1 MPLPLSVA
9 IVCRN
14 NQATIGR
21 TLDSVKGL
29 AREIVALDSGSTDG
43 TIEILE
49 SHGARVERIEW
60 MGHAKTKQAALDACT
75 KPWILCL
82 DSDESVEPDLRTSIE
97 HAIGRDTDLDPLI
110 VGYRVNRKVWY
121 AGRFLDH
128 AWQPEKRLRLVQRN
142 AARWTGLDPH
152 DRLELLPTAGGISGR
167 QARVADLVG
176 TLRHDS
182 FADMTDHLHNQV
194 RHAHTSAQS
203 LADAGK
209 RGSYLR
215 LLVSPAGAFVKQ
227 MIFKRA
233 FLDGPRGW
241 TAAGSTA
248 AATLMKHLALI
259 ERTRIKDAD
268 AHRRGD

>member
-14 NQATIGR
+14 SQATIGR

-43 TIEILE
+43 TIKILE
-49 SHGARVERIEW
+49 SHGARIERIEW
-60 MGHAKTKQAALDACT
+60 MGHVKTKQAALDACT
-75 KPWILCL
+75 RPWILCL
-82 DSDESVEPDLRTSIE
+82 DSDESVEPELRTSIE

-152 DRLELLPTAGGISGR
+152 DRLELLPTAGGMSGR

-194 RHAHTSAQS
+194 RHARTSAQS

-209 RGSYLR
+209 RGSYLK

-227 MIFKRA
+227 LILKRA

-241 TAAGSTA
+241 AAAGSTA